1 MTHFDHLEAAAI
13 GPRFV
18 HSQRTTEFQSALLGM
33 AGHDLRQPLQVIQS
47 TYDWFELGAGTPSE
61 KALLK
66 RGERALAR
74 ITEQLD
80 RLIGALR
87 LHEHMREIE
96 VSRVALF
103 PALLKLARDCAD
115 QVEQKDIELKL
126 CHSTASIM
134 TNAVLLD
141 GILRNL
147 VQNAIKYTQS
157 GGRILIGCRRFGK
170 QTRIDVVDTGIG
182 IPAEHMQR
190 IFLAFERLDTTRND
204 GLGIGLYVSSR
215 AAELLGHKMEVRSTL
230 GQGSCFSVIVPRCVA
245 VKQNPVRSLQMMK

>member
-1 MTHFDHLEAAAI
+1 MTHFDHLEAAAT

-47 TYDWFELGAGTPSE
+47 TYDWFELGAGSPNE

-96 VSRVALF
+96 VAPVVLF
-103 PALLKLARDCAD
+103 PALLKLSMDCAD
-115 QVEQKDIELKL
+115 QAEQKDIKLKL
-126 CHSTASIM
+126 CPSSMSVM
-134 TNAVLLD
+134 TNAVLFD

-147 VQNAIKYTQS
+147 VQNAIKYTQPS
-157 GGRILIGCRRFGK
+157 SRILIGCRRLGK
-170 QTRIDVVDTGIG
+170 QARIDVVDTGIG
-182 IPAEHMQR
+182 IPAEHLRR
-190 IFLAFERLDTTRND
+190 IFLAFERLDTSRND
-204 GLGIGLYVSSR
+204 GLGIGLYVASR
-215 AAELLGHKMEVRSTL
+215 AAEFLGHKMEVRSTI
-230 GQGSCFSVIVPRCVA
+230 GQGSRFSVIVPCCEA
-245 VKQNPVRSLQMMK
+245 AKQDSVTSQK

>member
-147 VQNAIKYTQS
+147 VQNAIKYTQR
-157 GGRILIGCRRFGK
+157 GGRILIGCRRLGALSR
-170 QTRIDVVDTGIG
+170 TDIVDTGIG
-182 IPAEHMQR
+182 VPAEHLQR
-190 IFLAFERLDTTRND
+190 IFLAFERVDSTRKD
-204 GLGIGLYVSSR
+204 GLGIGLYVASR
-215 AAELLGHKMEVRSTL
+215 AGELLGHRIDARSTVAR
-230 GQGSCFSVIVPRCVA
+230 GSRFSVTIPTSVA
-245 VKQNPVRSLQMMK
+245 APTGSSVQPLD

>member
-1 MTHFDHLEAAAI
+1 MTHFDHLEAAAT

-18 HSQRTTEFQSALLGM
+18 HSQRTNEFQSALLGM

-96 VSRVALF
+96 VVPVALF

-115 QVEQKDIELKL
+115 QAEQKDIELKL
-126 CHSTASIM
+126 CHSTASLM
-134 TNAVLLD
+134 TNAVLFD
-141 GILRNL
+141 GITSVRN
-147 VQNAIKYTQS
+147 
-157 GGRILIGCRRFGK
+157 
-170 QTRIDVVDTGIG
+170 
-182 IPAEHMQR
+182 P
-190 IFLAFERLDTTRND
+190 
-204 GLGIGLYVSSR
+204 
-215 AAELLGHKMEVRSTL
+215 
-230 GQGSCFSVIVPRCVA
+230 
-245 VKQNPVRSLQMMK
+245 